1 MKKWSLLHESPVKK
15 LDEIIKVLLIN
26 RGIKTKK
33 EIKEFFD
40 PPSPYTLTAAGL
52 GINRYELTKA
62 VKRIKQAIKSGE
74 KIIIYGDY
82 DTDGVCATAIIWEIL
97 HKLGAQVMPFIPT
110 REEGYGL
117 KVERIDQFKNEGVS
131 LIITVDHGIV
141 AYSQAEQARKIGLDL
156 IITDHHLPG
165 RGKLQTLA
173 LVHTTQLS
181 GAGVSWFL
189 SSQLGRPTLDLVT
202 IGTISDMMPLQEA
215 NRAIVRYGLK
225 HLRETKR
232 PGLLSLYQAA
242 GLVKEN
248 IGTYEVSFVIGPRLN
263 AAGRMED
270 PMGALRLVCTQDDQ
284 RAKILAE
291 KIDQQN
297 RARQL
302 LTEQTTIHAR
312 DLWKASGGQTKLIFV
327 SHESYEEGIVGLVAG
342 KLMEKFYRPTIV
354 VAKGEQYSRASGR
367 SINGF
372 NIVEALRA
380 CADILGPHGGHP
392 LAAGFTVETTK
403 LEELKNR
410 LTRLAEEQINEE
422 KLTPVLKIDL
432 ELALEDLSFSLWEQL
447 AKFGPFGIGNPEPV
461 FLSRNLVIMDAQTVG
476 NGNQH
481 LALTVQS
488 PASDFHLRAI
498 AFGMGEILPQLSPE
512 KRVDLV
518 YNLVSDQ
525 WNGQKKLQLK
535 IKDLK
540 FTHESRA

>member
-1 MKKWSLLHESPVKK
+1 MKKWFLLHESPVKK

-33 EIKEFFD
+33 EIKDFFD
-40 PPSPYTLTAAGL
+40 PPSPYTLTAVDL
-52 GINRYELTKA
+52 GINRHEFTKA

-74 KIIIYGDY
+74 KIMIYGDY

-117 KVERIDQFKNEGVS
+117 KTERIDQFKNEGIS

-141 AYSQAEQARKIGLDL
+141 AYPQAEHAKKIGIDL
-156 IITDHHLPG
+156 VVTDHHLPG
-165 RGKLQTLA
+165 EKKLQSWA
-173 LVHTTQLS
+173 LVHTTKLS

-189 SSQLGRPTLDLVT
+189 SSQLGRPTLDLAT
-202 IGTISDMMPLQEA
+202 LGTVSDMMPLQEA
-215 NRAIVRYGLK
+215 NRAMVKYGLK

-242 GLVKEN
+242 GLAKEN

-270 PMGALRLVCTQDDQ
+270 PMEALRLLCTQDDQ

-312 DLWKASGGQTKLIFV
+312 DLWKAEGGKTKLIFV

-342 KLMEKFYRPTIV
+342 KLVEEFYRPTIV

-410 LTRLAEEQINEE
+410 LTQLAEEQIDDE

-432 ELALEDLSFSLWEQL
+432 EVVPEDLSFSLWEQL
-447 AKFGPFGIGNPEPV
+447 ARFGPFGTGNPEPV
-461 FLSRNLVIMDAQTVG
+461 FLSHNLVIVDAKTVG

-488 PASDFHLRAI
+488 AVSDLKLRAI
-498 AFGMGEILPQLSPE
+498 AFGMGVMLSQLSPGR
-512 KRVDLV
+512 KVDLV
-518 YNLVSDQ
+518 YNLISDQ

-535 IKDLK
+535 IKDLNWYN
-540 FTHESRA
+540 